1 MHRSVIKQCFDNTMT
16 FILVFAY
23 ELFMPLYCSIYSLF
37 KMSIL
42 VKMAILTCFCFV
54 ILASIRYQVVFWAS
68 IGLYIFLAFSLSFH
82 AYRDITQ
89 KENEKEF
96 AVE

>member
-1 MHRSVIKQCFDNTMT
+1 MS

-54 ILASIRYQVVFWAS
+54 ILASIRYQIVFWVS
-68 IGLYIFLAFSLSFH
+68 IGLYIFLAFVLSFH
-82 AYRDITQ
+82 AYSDISQ
-89 KENEKEF
+89 KEDKKEF
-96 AVE
+96 EVK